1 VVIDLKMKVL
11 GLAIYK
17 TLIIN
22 SMKTQVK
29 ELRTQPN
36 DMKLKPTMIDRKR
49 KIDCYI
55 HLTHI

>member
-1 VVIDLKMKVL
+1 MKVL